1 MDTKYKVGNPTA
13 DDIEQVAAYAEAK
26 RCKEAILVYPER
38 SGHRLD
44 GSVGDIRIRSATFSL
59 SEDPDQ
65 AGRRFVKESLGIEI
79 T

>member
-13 DDIEQVAAYAEAK
+13 DDIEQIASYAEAK
-26 RCKEAILVYPER
+26 GCTQAILVYPEC
-38 SGHRLD
+38 SGHRLNA
-44 GSVGDIRIRSATFSL
+44 SVGNIRIKSATFSL

-79 T
+79 Q